1 MNRITAW
8 LRRFMAGRY
17 GTDKLNMAIL
27 GVGLV
32 CAIITM
38 FVSNPF
44 VALTLTF
51 LSYGCM
57 IWAIF
62 RSFSRNV
69 YKRYQENHRFLLFFD
84 RLKTGS
90 TGSSSVPGAVRWCV
104 CPVARV
110 RSPSP
115 APNAGSG
122 SSRRPESRPPA

>member
-69 YKRYQENHRFLLFFD
+69 FIICKIILHTTIFHIITYSQFQ
-84 RLKTGS
+84 
-90 TGSSSVPGAVRWCV
+90 
-104 CPVARV
+104 
-110 RSPSP
+110 
-115 APNAGSG
+115 
-122 SSRRPESRPPA
+122 

>member
-84 RLKTGS
+84 RLKD
-90 TGSSSVPGAVRWCV
+90 RKHRYFD
-104 CPVARV
+104 CPKCRE
-110 RSPSP
+110 RFIKKT
-115 APNAGSG
+115 
-122 SSRRPESRPPA
+122 